1 MIKECEDKNQ
11 PCALVRYTLHIDCQ
25 NNPPS
30 HLISGN
36 DNSNGRA
43 IGAVLIIKL
52 KFNQFNLSSMQIS
65 RVVIAG
71 VTSGVGKTTVAVG
84 IMHALR
90 NRGLRVQPFKVGPDF
105 IDPSYHTLVT
115 KRNSRNLDVWMM
127 GKRGVLDCFASA
139 CENADIAVI
148 EGVMGLFDGVSGK
161 TDFASTA
168 HVAKIL
174 DAPIVL
180 VVDASKGARSIAA
193 IILGFLHFDRK
204 LRIAAVILNN
214 IGGQRHANYI
224 SEALAGTVKIPVVG
238 ILTRNSDIKMEE
250 RHLGL
255 VPALELR
262 ESKRDIIIRT
272 ARSISESID
281 VNRILSLCSKSSLPD
296 ALDHLK
302 RPARARIAVALD
314 ESFNFYYADN
324 LIALKRSGAQ
334 IVFFSPVRDQK
345 LPVGVHGIILGGGF
359 PEVLA
364 DRLEKNRTMV
374 SSIRRSVE
382 EGMPVYG
389 ECGGLM
395 YLTRSIT
402 GYKGEKKARKMA
414 GIVEADTLMTGRL
427 TLNYTDADCEGPV
440 FGKTHLR
447 GHEFHYSS
455 IENIASDS
463 RFAYSMKKGKG
474 VTGNQDGFIIN
485 ENSLAAYMHLHF
497 ANRKLPD
504 RMVLSC
510 VRYSRR

>member
-1 MIKECEDKNQ
+1 
-11 PCALVRYTLHIDCQ
+11 
-25 NNPPS
+25 
-30 HLISGN
+30 
-36 DNSNGRA
+36 
-43 IGAVLIIKL
+43 
-52 KFNQFNLSSMQIS
+52 MQIS

-84 IMHALR
+84 IMYGLCK
-90 NRGLRVQPFKVGPDF
+90 RGLRVQPFKVGPDF

-127 GKRGVLDCFASA
+127 GRQGVIDCFASA

-148 EGVMGLFDGVSGK
+148 EGVMGLFDGMSGK

-174 DAPIVL
+174 DAPIIL

-204 LRIAAVILNN
+204 LRIAGVILNN
-214 IGGQRHANYI
+214 VAGERHANYI
-224 SEALAGTVKIPVVG
+224 TDALAGIAKIPVAG
-238 ILTRNSDIKMEE
+238 IISRNSSIKMEE

-262 ESKRDIIIRT
+262 KTKRQIILRT
-272 ARSISESID
+272 ARHVAESID
-281 VNRILSLCSKSSLPD
+281 FDRILGLSCAGPLPD
-296 ALDHLK
+296 AHNHSN
-302 RPARARIAVALD
+302 RPARARIAIALD
-314 ESFNFYYADN
+314 ESFNFYYTDN

-334 IVFFSPVRDQK
+334 LVFFSPVREQK
-345 LPVGVHGIILGGGF
+345 LPDSVSGIMLGGGF

-364 DRLEKNRTMV
+364 DRLENNRSMLR
-374 SSIRRSVE
+374 SIRKAVVE

-395 YLTRSIT
+395 YLTRSIS
-402 GYKGEKKARKMA
+402 GYNGEKKARKMA
-414 GIVEADTLMTGRL
+414 GIVDADTLMTGRL
-427 TLNYTDADCEGPV
+427 TLNYTDAESNGPV

-447 GHEFHYSS
+447 GHEFHFSS
-455 IENIASDS
+455 IENIARDS
-463 RFAYSMKKGKG
+463 RFAYYMKKGKG
-474 VTGNQDGFIIN
+474 VTDNQDGFIIN
-485 ENSLAAYMHLHF
+485 DNGLAAYMHLHF
-497 ANRKLPD
+497 ANRKLPE

-510 VRYSRR
+510 ARYSRR

>member
-1 MIKECEDKNQ
+1 
-11 PCALVRYTLHIDCQ
+11 
-25 NNPPS
+25 
-30 HLISGN
+30 
-36 DNSNGRA
+36 
-43 IGAVLIIKL
+43 
-52 KFNQFNLSSMQIS
+52 MQIS

-71 VTSGVGKTTVAVG
+71 VTSGVGKTSAAVG
-84 IMHALR
+84 IMYALR
-90 NRGLRVQPFKVGPDF
+90 KRGLLVQPFKVGPDF

-115 KRNSRNLDVWMM
+115 RRNSRNLDVWMM
-127 GKRGVLDCFASA
+127 GRQGVLECFASA

-148 EGVMGLFDGVSGK
+148 EGVMGLFDGMSGK

-174 DAPIVL
+174 DAPIIL

-204 LRIAAVILNN
+204 LRIAGVILNN
-214 IGGQRHANYI
+214 VAGERHANYI
-224 SEALAGTVKIPVVG
+224 TEALAGTAKIPVAG
-238 ILTRNSDIKMEE
+238 ILSRNSSIKMEE

-262 ESKRDIIIRT
+262 ESKRQVILRT
-272 ARSISESID
+272 ARHMAESID
-281 VNRILSLCSKSSLPD
+281 VDRILSLCSAGPLPD
-296 ALDHLK
+296 APDHSK
-302 RPARARIAVALD
+302 RPAKARIAVALD
-314 ESFNFYYADN
+314 ESFNFYYTDN

-334 IVFFSPVRDQK
+334 LIFFSPVSEQK
-345 LPVGVHGIILGGGF
+345 LPDRVSGIMLGGGF

-364 DRLEKNRTMV
+364 DRLENNRSMLR
-374 SSIRRSVE
+374 SIRKAVE

-395 YLTRSIT
+395 YLTRSIS
-402 GYKGEKKARKMA
+402 GYNGEKKARRMA

-427 TLNYTDADCEGPV
+427 TLNYTDAECKGPV
-440 FGKTHLR
+440 FGNTHLR

-455 IENIASDS
+455 IENIARDS
-463 RFAYSMKKGKG
+463 RFAYYMNKGKG

-485 ENSLAAYMHLHF
+485 DNGLAAYMHLHF
-497 ANRKLPD
+497 ANRKLAE

-510 VRYSRR
+510 ARYSRR